1 MERIRMNDITK
12 KLQSLVKNRKTPP
25 VVIKKG
31 TVKVNTSASSSS
43 GDSYSS
49 YEEG

>member
-1 MERIRMNDITK
+1 MNDITK
-12 KLQSLVKNRKTPP
+12 KLQSLVKTRKTPP

-31 TVKVNTSASSSS
+31 SVKVNTSNSSSSS

-49 YEEG
+49 YDEG